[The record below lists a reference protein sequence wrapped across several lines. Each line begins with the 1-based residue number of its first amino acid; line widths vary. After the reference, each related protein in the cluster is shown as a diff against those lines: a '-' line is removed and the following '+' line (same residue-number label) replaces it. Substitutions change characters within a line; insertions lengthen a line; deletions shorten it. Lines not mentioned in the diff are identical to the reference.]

1 MPRRTDDSSHDL
13 DGAAYFEEQVVERGD
28 DFYEGDV
35 DEEDDGSSSSPAP
48 VSKILVTSRLIVA
61 LIRYGL
67 LPGDWR
73 LKYQTDL
80 NGKLKS
86 HQMAHIEREDFATLA
101 EALLPIMEGER
112 ELETNQM
119 RYAIKV
125 YEIVERETRS
135 CP

>member
-1 MPRRTDDSSHDL
+1 MPRRDDTMSNDL
-13 DGAAYFEEQVVERGD
+13 EGAEYFEEQVAERDYD
-28 DFYEGDV
+28 DCDADMD
-35 DEEDDGSSSSPAP
+35 DEDESAPAP
-48 VSKILVTSRLIVA
+48 VGKILVTARLILA

-73 LKYQTDL
+73 KKYQSTHK
-80 NGKLKS
+80 GKLKS

-119 RYAIKV
+119 RYAIAV
-125 YEIVERETRS
+125 YEIVERETR
-135 CP
+135 